1 MATIAENLSKLLNIK
16 AAIKEALFFVG
27 QEVADKMEDWAI
39 TIRNI
44 CNVPFEN
51 LGYTEDGAR
60 AYNKMI
66 RKAYNNGIRIKK
78 YIEENPDNS
87 IINCLKELNIFSID
101 YGFSAE
107 PYFLPNMWNV
117 YRYMPGIVGNRT
129 CLSFPTEIDETIGV
143 NTRYLAGTSGLLKIK
158 INGTVVSYNSLFN
171 DCPLLECIELDVS
184 QATQG
189 GALCS
194 SALGGQAALVDLKLN
209 GIGTIDT
216 CKDLNIRTQHCVG
229 FNTDDYPNARQDL
242 VDSLLTN
249 SFDRASAGYS
259 VFTITLSQET
269 FNLLTEEEITA
280 ITNKGYTITVG

>member
-1 MATIAENLSKLLNIK
+1 MSIAEKLRKLLDIK
-16 AAIKEALFFVG
+16 AAIKEALFYVG
-27 QEVADKMEDWAI
+27 QEVADKMEDWAMA
-39 TIRNI
+39 IREV

-66 RKAYNNGIRIKK
+66 RKAYNNGIRIKQ
-78 YIEENPDNS
+78 YMEENPNTT
-87 IINCLKELNIFSID
+87 IIKCLEELNIFSTN
-101 YGFSAE
+101 YEFPAE
-107 PYFLPNMWNV
+107 PYCLPNMWNT
-117 YRYMPGIVGNRT
+117 YRYMLGIVGNRA
-129 CLSFPTEIDETIGV
+129 CFSAPTEINETIGA
-143 NTRYLAGTSGLLKIK
+143 NARYLTGTTGLLKIK
-158 INGTVVSYNSLFN
+158 INGTVESYNSILN
-171 DCPLLECIELDVS
+171 DCPLLEYVEFDAS
-184 QATQG
+184 QAKQG
-189 GALCS
+189 GVLCS
-194 SALGGQAALVDLKLN
+194 SALGQQATLIDLKLN

-216 CKDLNIRTQHCVG
+216 CTDLNIRTQHCVG

-280 ITNKGYTITVG
+280 ITNKGYTITV